1 MAKMIFEELGGTYI
15 RQGDYFLPCLSLP
28 AEKETK
34 PIGVWG
40 QRHLRYLKQHRKVLY
55 TNLLTSGKLNSY
67 LVDIDE
73 QAEDTF
79 LRLVKQIAEREGL
92 TEQLKAENSM
102 LWVQTMNSIRNRAM
116 DIVNEEIMLLVIC
129 QNVNHFGTKNIIT
142 RRHLM
147 KHQKVI
153 IHGINLGIIICG
165 IWIRF
170 VYWHMILNLENES
183 MTVKKLAN
191 CMRKK

>member
-79 LRLVKQIAEREGL
+79 LRLVKQIAEREGCNRTAKGGKSDGVGL
-92 TEQLKAENSM
+92 Q
-102 LWVQTMNSIRNRAM
+102 MNSIRSRAM
-116 DIVNEEIMLLVIC
+116 DIVNEEI
-129 QNVNHFGTKNIIT
+129 II
-142 RRHLM
+142 
-147 KHQKVI
+147 
-153 IHGINLGIIICG
+153 
-165 IWIRF
+165 
-170 VYWHMILNLENES
+170 
-183 MTVKKLAN
+183 
-191 CMRKK
+191 